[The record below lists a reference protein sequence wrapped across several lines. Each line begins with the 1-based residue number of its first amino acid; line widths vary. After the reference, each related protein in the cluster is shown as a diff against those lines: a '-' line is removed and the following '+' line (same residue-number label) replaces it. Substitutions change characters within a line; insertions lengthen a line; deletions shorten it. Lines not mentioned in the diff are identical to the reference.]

1 MFSFF
6 YTNISQLTRNFDGMN
21 GDGNN
26 KKNKEDVPFCLEGSL
41 FQVSW
46 CIHDVTWL

>member
-26 KKNKEDVPFCLEGSL
+26 KKTKRMYLSVWKDHYFKSAG
-41 FQVSW
+41 VSMM
-46 CIHDVTWL
+46 